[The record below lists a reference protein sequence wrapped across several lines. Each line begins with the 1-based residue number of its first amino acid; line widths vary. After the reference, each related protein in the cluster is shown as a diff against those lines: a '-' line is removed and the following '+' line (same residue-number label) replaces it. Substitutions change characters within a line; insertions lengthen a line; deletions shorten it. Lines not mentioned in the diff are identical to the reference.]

1 MELLV
6 DRGTVPAL
14 AREAVRRGVGRLG
27 YESHDLTVD
36 GLAGLEK
43 VLADAADGGA
53 VPELASVRR
62 AVEALRAIKDD
73 DEIESLRQAC
83 AVADQALAELA
94 AEGALRPGRTEL
106 QVGREL
112 DARMLAL
119 GAEAPSFETI
129 VAAGAN
135 SAIPHHRPDATV
147 LRDGDFLKLDFGAT
161 VDGYHSDMT
170 RTVVLGH
177 AADWQR
183 EIYELVAASQAAGRA
198 ALEVGADVVAID
210 AAVARRHRRGR
221 PRRALHP
228 RPGPRR
234 GPGDPRGAG
243 DRPAGRGYPGC
254 RHGRHRGAGRLPTR
268 PRRCPDRGHADR
280 HGRRARVVDPHE
292 QGTAGS
298 VMATTNDLKNGI
310 VLNLDGQLWTVTDF
324 QHVKPG
330 KGGAFVRT
338 TLKNV
343 LSGKVVDKTF
353 NAGLKI
359 ETANVD
365 KRNMTYLYKDGTDF
379 VFMDGDTFDQIHV
392 SAQTLGAVRTTCSRT
407 PRSPSPSTTT
417 CPLFVELP
425 VTMELVV
432 EHTDPGLQGD
442 RSTGGTK
449 PATLE
454 TGAQIQVP
462 LFITTGE
469 KLKVD
474 TRDGRYLGRVN

>member
-1 MELLV
+1 VRTAARRDALRATAAQQELDAVLVTNLLNVRYLTGFTGSNGALLVRTDGADLFGTDGRYTTQAGTQVPDVELLV

-43 VLADAADGGA
+43 VLADAADAADGGT

-62 AVEALRAIKDD
+62 AVEALRAIKDE
-73 DEIESLRQAC
+73 DEIESLRRAC

-112 DARMLAL
+112 DARMLLL

-129 VAAGAN
+129 VATGAN

-210 AAVARRHRRGR
+210 AASRDVIVEAGHGEHFTHGLGHGVGLEIHE
-221 PRRALHP
+221 A
-228 RPGPRR
+228 PGI
-234 GPGDPRGAG
+234 GPLGAG
-243 DRPAGRGYPGC
+243 TLAAGMAVTVEPGVYLPGRGGV
-254 RHGRHRGAGRLPTR
+254 RIEDTL
-268 PRRCPDRGHADR
+268 
-280 HGRRARVVDPHE
+280 
-292 QGTAGS
+292 
-298 VMATTNDLKNGI
+298 I
-310 VLNLDGQLWTVTDF
+310 VTDDA
-324 QHVKPG
+324 PELL
-330 KGGAFVRT
+330 
-338 TLKNV
+338 TLTSKELLV
-343 LSGKVVDKTF
+343 L
-353 NAGLKI
+353 
-359 ETANVD
+359 
-365 KRNMTYLYKDGTDF
+365 
-379 VFMDGDTFDQIHV
+379 
-392 SAQTLGAVRTTCSRT
+392 
-407 PRSPSPSTTT
+407 
-417 CPLFVELP
+417 
-425 VTMELVV
+425 
-432 EHTDPGLQGD
+432 
-442 RSTGGTK
+442 
-449 PATLE
+449 
-454 TGAQIQVP
+454 
-462 LFITTGE
+462 
-469 KLKVD
+469 
-474 TRDGRYLGRVN
+474 